1 MPPAALRGG
10 TGAGARARNGQRACL
25 AVRRDFIR
33 STWHARALQPS
44 APIGH
49 ARPGDALPRREG
61 PRAMQG
67 RAPLMQVT
75 PPLAQAPATAARSSG
90 WHPRRTCAPH
100 AMHAAHPS
108 RPAAQQPRARPPR
121 FAPDRSS
128 STPPRRRRD
137 LLPAPQPRCVRST
150 DFAQLTALSAG
161 TAPARRNMSGISC
174 LRRTGGSSHSRS
186 SSLGGMGGA
195 TAAAAARTASRRVS
209 KAERSAA
216 PRSAT
221 PHAAPTASRLAATSD
236 SV

>member
-10 TGAGARARNGQRACL
+10 TGAGARARNRQRACL

-61 PRAMQG
+61 PPAMQA
-67 RAPLMQVT
+67 RAPLMHSA
-75 PPLAQAPATAARSSG
+75 PPLARAPATAARSSG

-100 AMHAAHPS
+100 AMHAARPG

-121 FAPDRSS
+121 FAPDRSR

-161 TAPARRNMSGISC
+161 TAPARRNMSGIGSF
-174 LRRTGGSSHSRS
+174 LRRAAGP
-186 SSLGGMGGA
+186 A
-195 TAAAAARTASRRVS
+195 TQGAAAWAAW
-209 KAERSAA
+209 AA
-216 PRSAT
+216 PRRRQRRARRPGAPGRRNAALRSAT
-221 PHAAPTASRLAATSD
+221 PHAAPTASRLAATSER
-236 SV
+236 V